1 MTDFKNYTVDSFRKE
16 HKNYKLSDVE
26 QRRLKLATT
35 QASATL
41 QAYAALIKSFDEQV
55 QVEKPDY
62 RKLFMTGENLDKP
75 SFIFDIKNFEADL
88 KTYATNYFEKTDR
101 EFKEDNKEKT
111 EVVMKYLN
119 NEDGASL
126 EDKINLFVQMTK
138 DMASFMVGRDNIN
151 KVVFPAKYAKDDKN
165 FYLGDLKL
173 SGFFNSY
180 SNFMGGAKETT
191 TKKVF
196 RQLAKEASLIYSYND
211 KKMDYQYELSG
222 STLNYQKLDSAG
234 DAIDEFGMITSGVDK
249 IMIQSKSG
257 KELDIKLPEDATM
270 SRKALERG
278 VLYDIKEENG
288 KTFMVVGDSL
298 QPVSESNLYYVIE
311 GTPNFSV
318 DSKDASDIKIVEYM
332 NDGSIYSQVNSGL
345 RGDDLLTNV
354 LGNSNTFEE
363 SMIDRLSEIGFQEF
377 LFADHRE
384 NLDDVETV
392 GAILDGV
399 SEDNTD
405 KFAVTIG
412 GVEGLTKN
420 HIGSYAPPL
429 LIKKSFMNSL
439 GGVNERNPKL
449 DPEAPFWHTTKD
461 SIDVANT
468 VRAFLQIE
476 PEKLASNNISEI
488 VEKTQASVSL
498 GSKIAFENAINYFP
512 DIEVSEDSDNVEVS
526 TADWQSKIKDR
537 SFLKDMEGNKNY
549 TALAHKYFSCRIG
562 EVVEAYREFARE
574 WYKRGKGP
582 DEEFSLE
589 SIYKDID
596 NTVFKPEDGA
606 DAKAKAKAEFK
617 AAFEKLQNAFIS
629 VSEQKALSKL
639 KNDPLFKADIFSTED
654 SGRKP
659 IDTLLSSLGD
669 MVNTLAE
676 GKSVSKVFGNSSPL
690 FIPNFIKYGGFSP
703 LLSSADNNEIE
714 LLYDE
719 GADAP
724 KVGKKGKA
732 DQGQEKKSAKKANTG
747 VIKTANDLKFALL
760 ALVSKINM
768 AEQLGTPED
777 NKNIT
782 AGVKKKLVNLLT
794 RTSNEQ
800 TKSSFLD
807 SIDAGFSS
815 LQESA
820 TAMFIKQFK
829 ALSTELDSVRTS
841 GEVALK
847 KSVDPLRKL
856 DLSANP
862 EFATT
867 AMGLK
872 KGDPMI
878 TFVVATGGVGKTELA
893 KTLKLLN
900 VIEVIGI
907 ENRDQDDPLN
917 IQKMV
922 NVSITD
928 GKKMYKTHD
937 MVYKN
942 ALGGIIAGK
951 GVAVIDELAETS
963 SQWLGS
969 QEIGTGQKVDAMNK
983 ASGREPMFGVDIVGI
998 RNDYSNDGVAIIG
1011 NYLNE
1016 LDNDAAINRRV
1027 DTLLAGILN
1036 QEYYSK
1042 DGILK
1047 MMQASLL
1054 RPIADNISI
1063 AASKEVVSKTKAN
1076 KEDQLEQTMASYYP
1090 SMKDSELRLL
1100 TSILKRAINDA
1111 SKTQA
1116 IDATGVFLRNE
1127 GETAAQRVIGERN
1140 NIITAGTLVLNE
1152 LYKSQTN
1159 ASSEV
1164 RENINKVANLVGKML
1179 QDDAGKQNLKSFM
1192 TTTLTDNVYSN
1203 AIAKRIYNSSY
1214 SNPLDEVAQVSEKY
1228 MKALTSEK
1236 GQEKRE
1242 KAINDLMTTMKSD
1255 AEFKKFIDT
1264 NVGDLKVEK
1273 ALSDVASKVKSR
1285 TESLVNEMDGI
1296 EQNIIT
1302 KTGEN
1307 PALYY
1312 ATSLLSSQLSEVIGV
1327 GNELSLYDNVIKN
1340 ITTDERTKF
1349 DAQLDLAAEYMAR
1362 YNALSKA
1369 YLDEARSRADN
1380 REKAYNPD
1388 AYPITPW
1395 PSLARLASEL
1405 AKNPNMS
1412 IEPNTV
1418 MDSLMRCAANDDAPR
1433 ELVDV
1438 LNDTVKAWANK
1449 HNANIQKVKF
1459 AQADMK

>member
-311 GTPNFSV
+311 GTPSFSV

-549 TALAHKYFSCRIG
+549 TALVHKYFSCRIG

-1063 AASKEVVSKTKAN
+1063 AASKEVVSKTMAH

-1090 SMKDSELRLL
+1090 SMKDSELRAL

-1242 KAINDLMTTMKSD
+1242 KTINDLMATMKSD

-1459 AQADMK
+1459 AQADIK

>member
-165 FYLGDLKL
+165 FYLGDLRL

-257 KELDIKLPEDATM
+257 KALDIELPEGATM

-311 GTPNFSV
+311 GTPSFSV

-512 DIEVSEDSDNVEVS
+512 DIEVSEDSDNV
-526 TADWQSKIKDR
+526 
-537 SFLKDMEGNKNY
+537 
-549 TALAHKYFSCRIG
+549 
-562 EVVEAYREFARE
+562 
-574 WYKRGKGP
+574 
-582 DEEFSLE
+582 
-589 SIYKDID
+589 
-596 NTVFKPEDGA
+596 
-606 DAKAKAKAEFK
+606 
-617 AAFEKLQNAFIS
+617 
-629 VSEQKALSKL
+629 
-639 KNDPLFKADIFSTED
+639 
-654 SGRKP
+654 
-659 IDTLLSSLGD
+659 
-669 MVNTLAE
+669 
-676 GKSVSKVFGNSSPL
+676 
-690 FIPNFIKYGGFSP
+690 
-703 LLSSADNNEIE
+703 
-714 LLYDE
+714 
-719 GADAP
+719 
-724 KVGKKGKA
+724 
-732 DQGQEKKSAKKANTG
+732 
-747 VIKTANDLKFALL
+747 
-760 ALVSKINM
+760 
-768 AEQLGTPED
+768 
-777 NKNIT
+777 
-782 AGVKKKLVNLLT
+782 
-794 RTSNEQ
+794 
-800 TKSSFLD
+800 
-807 SIDAGFSS
+807 
-815 LQESA
+815 
-820 TAMFIKQFK
+820 
-829 ALSTELDSVRTS
+829 
-841 GEVALK
+841 
-847 KSVDPLRKL
+847 
-856 DLSANP
+856 
-862 EFATT
+862 
-867 AMGLK
+867 
-872 KGDPMI
+872 
-878 TFVVATGGVGKTELA
+878 
-893 KTLKLLN
+893 
-900 VIEVIGI
+900 
-907 ENRDQDDPLN
+907 
-917 IQKMV
+917 
-922 NVSITD
+922 
-928 GKKMYKTHD
+928 
-937 MVYKN
+937 
-942 ALGGIIAGK
+942 
-951 GVAVIDELAETS
+951 
-963 SQWLGS
+963 
-969 QEIGTGQKVDAMNK
+969 
-983 ASGREPMFGVDIVGI
+983 
-998 RNDYSNDGVAIIG
+998 
-1011 NYLNE
+1011 
-1016 LDNDAAINRRV
+1016 
-1027 DTLLAGILN
+1027 
-1036 QEYYSK
+1036 
-1042 DGILK
+1042 
-1047 MMQASLL
+1047 
-1054 RPIADNISI
+1054 
-1063 AASKEVVSKTKAN
+1063 
-1076 KEDQLEQTMASYYP
+1076 
-1090 SMKDSELRLL
+1090 
-1100 TSILKRAINDA
+1100 
-1111 SKTQA
+1111 
-1116 IDATGVFLRNE
+1116 
-1127 GETAAQRVIGERN
+1127 
-1140 NIITAGTLVLNE
+1140 
-1152 LYKSQTN
+1152 
-1159 ASSEV
+1159 
-1164 RENINKVANLVGKML
+1164 
-1179 QDDAGKQNLKSFM
+1179 
-1192 TTTLTDNVYSN
+1192 
-1203 AIAKRIYNSSY
+1203 
-1214 SNPLDEVAQVSEKY
+1214 
-1228 MKALTSEK
+1228 
-1236 GQEKRE
+1236 
-1242 KAINDLMTTMKSD
+1242 
-1255 AEFKKFIDT
+1255 
-1264 NVGDLKVEK
+1264 
-1273 ALSDVASKVKSR
+1273 
-1285 TESLVNEMDGI
+1285 
-1296 EQNIIT
+1296 
-1302 KTGEN
+1302 
-1307 PALYY
+1307 
-1312 ATSLLSSQLSEVIGV
+1312 
-1327 GNELSLYDNVIKN
+1327 
-1340 ITTDERTKF
+1340 
-1349 DAQLDLAAEYMAR
+1349 
-1362 YNALSKA
+1362 
-1369 YLDEARSRADN
+1369 
-1380 REKAYNPD
+1380 
-1388 AYPITPW
+1388 
-1395 PSLARLASEL
+1395 
-1405 AKNPNMS
+1405 
-1412 IEPNTV
+1412 
-1418 MDSLMRCAANDDAPR
+1418 
-1433 ELVDV
+1433 
-1438 LNDTVKAWANK
+1438 
-1449 HNANIQKVKF
+1449 
-1459 AQADMK
+1459 

>member
-257 KELDIKLPEDATM
+257 KELDIKLPDGATM

-288 KTFMVVGDSL
+288 KTFMVVGDFL

-311 GTPNFSV
+311 GTPSFSV

-354 LGNSNTFEE
+354 LGNNNTFEE

-562 EVVEAYREFARE
+562 EVVEAYREFAKE

-589 SIYKDID
+589 SIYKEID
-596 NTVFKPEDGA
+596 NAED
-606 DAKAKAKAEFK
+606 KASFK

-690 FIPNFIKYGGFSP
+690 FVTNFIKYGGFSP
-703 LLSSADNNEIE
+703 LLSSADNSEIE
-714 LLYDE
+714 ALYNE
-719 GADAP
+719 GLDTP
-724 KVGKKGKA
+724 KTTKKGKA
-732 DQGQEKKSAKKANTG
+732 DKEQEKDSVKKTNTG
-747 VIKTANDLKFALL
+747 AIKAANDLKFALL

-782 AGVKKKLVNLLT
+782 AGVKKKLINLLT
-794 RTSNEQ
+794 NISNEQ

-807 SIDAGFSS
+807 SIDTGFSS
-815 LQESA
+815 LQERG

-862 EFATT
+862 EFAVT
-867 AMGLK
+867 ALGLK

-900 VIEVIGI
+900 AIEVVGI
-907 ENRDQDDPLN
+907 ENRDQYDPLN
-917 IQKMV
+917 VKKMV
-922 NVSITD
+922 GVSITD
-928 GKKMYKTHD
+928 GKRMYKIHD
-937 MVYKN
+937 MIYKS
-942 ALGGIIAGK
+942 ALGGIVAGK
-951 GVAVIDELAETS
+951 GIAVVDELVETI

-969 QEIGTGQKVDAMNK
+969 QEVGTGPKVDAMNK
-983 ASGREPMFGVDIVGI
+983 ASGREAMFGIDIAGI
-998 RNDYSNDGVAIIG
+998 RNEYFNNGMIAIG

-1016 LDNDAAINRRV
+1016 LDNDAAINRRS
-1027 DTLLAGILN
+1027 DTLLAGIQN
-1036 QEYYSK
+1036 QDYYTK
-1042 DGILK
+1042 EGVLK
-1047 MMQASLL
+1047 MMKASLL
-1054 RPIADNISI
+1054 RPIADNISE
-1063 AASKEVVSKTKAN
+1063 AASKEIVSRTMAN
-1076 KEDQLEQTMASYYP
+1076 KEERIERLMSEFYP
-1090 SMKDSELRLL
+1090 SMKDSELRSL
-1100 TSILKRAINDA
+1100 TSILKKAINDA

-1127 GETAAQRVIGERN
+1127 GDAAAQRVISERN

-1152 LYKSQTN
+1152 LYKNQTN

-1164 RENINKVANLVGKML
+1164 RENINKVASLVGKML
-1179 QDDAGKQNLKSFM
+1179 QDDAGKQDLKSFM
-1192 TTTLTDNVYSN
+1192 TTTLTENIYSN
-1203 AIAKRIYNSSY
+1203 AVAKRIYNSSY

-1242 KAINDLMTTMKSD
+1242 KTINDLMATMKSD
-1255 AEFKKFIDT
+1255 AQFKKFIDT

-1273 ALSDVASKVKSR
+1273 ALSDVASKIKSR

-1459 AQADMK
+1459 AQADIK